1 VPQVMCSDFDHNFTC
16 LPFTSASGE
25 AVCCVIIFQ
34 SKTGEVP
41 LDWRMGIDASVNPI
55 RNGKGEITVSHNVG
69 TGKFHPG
76 GPKCNYKGKEVDCF
90 AFATESGIASWQK
103 EHDLMEQK
111 GHTRREKKRDVILQQ
126 TSEMQNNLP
135 QAS

>member
-1 VPQVMCSDFDHNFTC
+1 MEKGTVLQVMSLDSDHKFTC

-55 RNGKGEITVSHNVG
+55 QNGKGKITISHNMG

-76 GPKCNYKGKEVDCF
+76 GPTLMQLNCSQGVKVDQF
-90 AFATESGIASWQK
+90 LLSLST
-103 EHDLMEQK
+103 D
-111 GHTRREKKRDVILQQ
+111 TRA
-126 TSEMQNNLP
+126 N
-135 QAS
+135 